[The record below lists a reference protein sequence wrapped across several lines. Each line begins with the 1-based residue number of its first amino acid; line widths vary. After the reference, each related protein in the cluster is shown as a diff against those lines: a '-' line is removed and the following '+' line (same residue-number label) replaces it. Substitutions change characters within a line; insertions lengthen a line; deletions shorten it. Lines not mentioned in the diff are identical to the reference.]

1 MAVTKTHPIK
11 STLKAAIDYICNPEK
26 TDGKLLVSS
35 YGCTAETA
43 DIEFEWTRR
52 HAIDKG
58 THLGR
63 HLIQAFEPGEVTPE
77 EAHEIGMQLAKEI
90 LGGKYEFVLTT
101 HTDKNHIHNHLIF
114 NAVSFTDHK
123 HYHSNKRSYH
133 YIRRTSDRLCKEHGL
148 SVIIP
153 GKDKGKSYIEHQA
166 SQAGTSYKTKLK
178 AAIDRLIPAS
188 ADFEDLLLRLQRE
201 GYEIKRGK
209 YVSCRYVGVPAKSND
224 FVGEGGATERVSF
237 SPSGGNERYG
247 VCDDAQERFTRM
259 KTLGADYTEE
269 AIAARI
275 AGRSRPSRQPKQRDG
290 KISLL
295 IDIQNNIKAQE
306 NAGFA
311 HWAKL
316 NNLKQAA
323 KTMNFLTE
331 HGIGSYEELE
341 SRLAGLIEKR
351 DTAHV
356 SIKDTEARIAELAL
370 IQKHAATYRKLRP
383 VYDQYRQSRD
393 KEKFL
398 RGHESGIIL
407 FEAAARE
414 LKKLGAVPVPSAERM
429 EKELAALTEQKE
441 RLLAEYKAAR
451 SGTKEYETIKQNV
464 DALLSVPKEQEQQ
477 RRHELE

>member
-11 STLKAAIDYICNPEK
+11 STLKAAIDYICNPVK

-52 HAIDKG
+52 NSIDKG
-58 THLGR
+58 TNLGR

-101 HTDKNHIHNHLIF
+101 HIDKDHVHNHLIF
-114 NAVSFTDHK
+114 NAVSFTDHR

-133 YIRRTSDRLCKEHGL
+133 YIRRTSDRICKEHGL

-153 GKDKGKSYIEHQA
+153 GQDKGKSYIEHQA
-166 SQAGTSYKTKLK
+166 AQAGTSYKAKLK
-178 AAIDRLIPAS
+178 AAIDRLIPAA

-209 YVSCRYVGVPAKSND
+209 YVSCR
-224 FVGEGGATERVSF
+224 AT
-237 SPSGGNERYG
+237 
-247 VCDDAQERFTRM
+247 DQERFTRM
-259 KTLGADYTEE
+259 KTLGVDYTEE
-269 AIAARI
+269 AITARI
-275 AGRSRPSRQPKQRDG
+275 AGHSRPSRQPKQRDG

-295 IDIQNNIKAQE
+295 IDIQNNIKAQQS
-306 NAGFA
+306 AGFA

-331 HGIGSYEELE
+331 HGITSYGELE
-341 SRLAGLIEKR
+341 SRLAAVTEKR
-351 DTAHV
+351 DASHA
-356 SIKDTEARIAELAL
+356 SIKDTERRMADLSLVTKYAG
-370 IQKHAATYRKLRP
+370 TYRQLRP
-383 VYDQYRQSRD
+383 LYDRYRQSKD

-398 RGHESGIIL
+398 RGHESEIIL

-414 LKKLGAVPVPSAERM
+414 LKRMEAVPLPSTESM
-429 EKELAALTEQKE
+429 KKELAELTAKKDT
-441 RLLAEYKAAR
+441 LLAEYRTAR
-451 SGTKEYETIKQNV
+451 SEAQEYETIRQNV
-464 DALLSVPKEQEQQ
+464 DALTHPLPTLRSNEQE
-477 RRHELE
+477 LF

>member
-43 DIEFEWTRR
+43 DIEFAWTRR

-63 HLIQAFEPGEVTPE
+63 HLIQAFEPGEVSPE

-101 HTDKNHIHNHLIF
+101 HIDKGHIHNHLIF

-166 SQAGTSYKTKLK
+166 AQAGISYKAKLK
-178 AAIDRLIPAS
+178 VTIDRLIPAS

-209 YVSCRYVGVPAKSND
+209 YVSCRA
-224 FVGEGGATERVSF
+224 
-237 SPSGGNERYG
+237 SG
-247 VCDDAQERFTRM
+247 QERFTRM
-259 KTLGADYTEE
+259 KTLGVDYTEE
-269 AIAARI
+269 AITARI
-275 AGRSRPSRQPKQRDG
+275 AGRSRPSKQPKQRDG
-290 KISLL
+290 RISLL

-331 HGIGSYEELE
+331 HGIDSYGELE
-341 SRLAGLIEKR
+341 DRLAAMTEKR
-351 DTAHV
+351 DTSLA
-356 SIKDTEARIAELAL
+356 SIKETEARIAELSLVMEGLEA
-370 IQKHAATYRKLRP
+370 
-383 VYDQYRQSRD
+383 
-393 KEKFL
+393 FL
-398 RGHESGIIL
+398 EH
-407 FEAAARE
+407 
-414 LKKLGAVPVPSAERM
+414 LKKEGKS
-429 EKELAALTEQKE
+429 
-441 RLLAEYKAAR
+441 
-451 SGTKEYETIKQNV
+451 
-464 DALLSVPKEQEQQ
+464 
-477 RRHELE
+477 

>member
-43 DIEFEWTRR
+43 DIEFAWTRR
-52 HAIDKG
+52 HSIDKG
-58 THLGR
+58 TNLGR

-101 HTDKNHIHNHLIF
+101 HIDKDHVHNHLIF

-133 YIRRTSDRLCKEHGL
+133 YIRRTSDRICKEHGL
-148 SVIIP
+148 SVIVP
-153 GKDKGKSYIEHQA
+153 GQDKGKSYIEHQA
-166 SQAGTSYKTKLK
+166 AQAGTSYKAKLK
-178 AAIDRLIPAS
+178 KAVDRLIPAS

-209 YVSCRYVGVPAKSND
+209 YVSVRAPG
-224 FVGEGGATERVSF
+224 
-237 SPSGGNERYG
+237 
-247 VCDDAQERFTRM
+247 QERFTRL
-259 KTLGADYTEE
+259 KTLGADYAEE
-269 AIAARI
+269 AITARI
-275 AGRSRPSRQPKQRDG
+275 AGRPRPSRQPKQRDG

-295 IDIQNNIKAQE
+295 IDIQNNIKAQQS
-306 NAGFA
+306 AGFA

-323 KTMNFLTE
+323 KTMNYLTE
-331 HGIGSYEELE
+331 HGIDSYGELE
-341 SRLAGLIEKR
+341 RKLAEVAERR
-351 DTAHV
+351 DTAHAA
-356 SIKDTEARIAELAL
+356 IKEMESRITELSL
-370 IQKHAATYRKLRP
+370 VMKHAATYRQLRP
-383 VYDQYRQSRD
+383 VYDRYRQSRD

-398 RGHESGIIL
+398 RGHESEIIL

-414 LKKLGAVPVPSAERM
+414 LKRMGAVPLPSTEGM
-429 EKELAALTEQKE
+429 EAELAALTGKKE
-441 RLLAEYKAAR
+441 ALLADYRAAR
-451 SGTKEYETIKQNV
+451 SEAKEIETIRQNV
-464 DALLSVPKEQEQQ
+464 DTLRSVPKEQEQQ
-477 RRHELE
+477 KRHELE

>member
-26 TDGKLLVSS
+26 TDGKLLVSA
-35 YGCTAETA
+35 YGCAAETA
-43 DIEFEWTRR
+43 DIEFSWTRR

-58 THLGR
+58 TNLGR
-63 HLIQAFEPGEVTPE
+63 HLIQAFQPGEVTPE
-77 EAHEIGMQLAKEI
+77 QAHEIGMELAKEI
-90 LGGKYEFVLTT
+90 LDGKYEFVLTT
-101 HTDKNHIHNHLIF
+101 HIDKDHVHNHLIF

-133 YIRRTSDRLCKEHGL
+133 EIRRASDRICKEHGL

-153 GKDKGKSYIEHQA
+153 GQAKGKSYIEHQA
-166 SQAGTSYKTKLK
+166 AQAGTSYKAKLK

-209 YVSCRYVGVPAKSND
+209 YVSCRASD
-224 FVGEGGATERVSF
+224 
-237 SPSGGNERYG
+237 
-247 VCDDAQERFTRM
+247 QERFTRM
-259 KTLGADYTEE
+259 KTLGVDYTEE
-269 AIAARI
+269 AITARI

-290 KISLL
+290 RISLL
-295 IDIQNNIKAQE
+295 IDIQNNIKAQQS
-306 NAGFA
+306 AGFT

-323 KTMNFLTE
+323 KTMNFLIE
-331 HGIGSYEELE
+331 HGISSYGELE
-341 SRLAGLIEKR
+341 SKLAVISTRR
-351 DTAHV
+351 DTVHAE
-356 SIKDTEARIAELAL
+356 IKRVESRSTELAL
-370 IQKHAATYRKLRP
+370 VMKHAGTYRQLKPLYVR
-383 VYDQYRQSRD
+383 YRKSND

-398 RGHESGIIL
+398 RGHESEIIL

-414 LKKLGAVPVPSAERM
+414 LKRLGAVPLPTTESMKTELTN
-429 EKELAALTEQKE
+429 LAAEKE

-451 SGTKEYETIKQNV
+451 TEAQEYETVKQNV
-464 DALLSVPKEQEQQ
+464 DALLTVPKEQEQQ

>member
-11 STLKAAIDYICNPEK
+11 STLKAAIDYICNPAK

-35 YGCTAETA
+35 FGCAAETA

-133 YIRRTSDRLCKEHGL
+133 YIRRTSDRICKEHGL

-153 GKDKGKSYIEHQA
+153 GQDKGKSYIEHQA
-166 SQAGTSYKTKLK
+166 AQTGTSYKAKLK

-209 YVSCRYVGVPAKSND
+209 YVSCRASN
-224 FVGEGGATERVSF
+224 
-237 SPSGGNERYG
+237 
-247 VCDDAQERFTRM
+247 QERFTRM

-269 AIAARI
+269 AVASRI
-275 AGRSRPSRQPKQRDG
+275 AGGLRPSRQPKQRDDR
-290 KISLL
+290 IRLL
-295 IDIQNNIKAQE
+295 YDLQSKQ
-306 NAGFA
+306 GGLQ

-316 NNLKQAA
+316 QNLKLAA
-323 KTMNFLTE
+323 KTFAWLEE
-331 HGIGSYEELE
+331 HGIDNYADLE
-341 SRLAGLIEKR
+341 SKAAAVMEKR
-351 DTAHV
+351 DAAHT
-356 SIKDTEARIAELAL
+356 SIKEIEARTAELS
-370 IQKHAATYRKLRP
+370 IVMKHAATYRQLKP
-383 VYDQYRQSRD
+383 VYDRYRQSRD

-398 RGHESGIIL
+398 RGHESEIIL

-414 LKKLGAVPVPSAERM
+414 LKRMGAVPVPSAERM
-429 EKELAALTEQKE
+429 EKELSALTERKDS
-441 RLLAEYKAAR
+441 LLAEYRTAR
-451 SGTKEYETIKQNV
+451 SEVQEYETIKQNV

>member
-1 MAVTKTHPIK
+1 MAITKTHPIK

-52 HAIDKG
+52 HSIDKG

-63 HLIQAFEPGEVTPE
+63 HLIQAFEPGEVTPQ

-101 HTDKNHIHNHLIF
+101 HIDKDHVHNHLIF

-133 YIRRTSDRLCKEHGL
+133 YIRRTSDRICKEHGL

-153 GKDKGKSYIEHQA
+153 GQDKGKSYIEHQA
-166 SQAGTSYKTKLK
+166 VQAGNSYKAKLK

-209 YVSCRYVGVPAKSND
+209 YISCRASD
-224 FVGEGGATERVSF
+224 
-237 SPSGGNERYG
+237 
-247 VCDDAQERFTRM
+247 QERFTRM
-259 KTLGADYTEE
+259 KTLGVDYTEE

-275 AGRSRPSRQPKQRDG
+275 AGRSRPSKQPKQRDG

-295 IDIQNNIKAQE
+295 IDIQNNIKAQQ

-323 KTMNFLTE
+323 RTMNFLTE
-331 HGIGSYEELE
+331 HGIDSYGELE
-341 SRLAGLIEKR
+341 SRLATLTEQR
-351 DTAHV
+351 DTAHA
-356 SIKDTEARIAELAL
+356 SIKEIEARIAEVSLVM
-370 IQKHAATYRKLRP
+370 KHAETYRRLKPL
-383 VYDQYRQSRD
+383 YDRYRQSRD

-414 LKKLGAVPVPSAERM
+414 LKKMGAVPLPATESM
-429 EKELAALTEQKE
+429 KKELAELTARKDL
-441 RLLAEYKAAR
+441 LLAEYRTAR
-451 SGTKEYETIKQNV
+451 SEAQKYETIRQNV

-477 RRHELE
+477 KRHELE

>member
-11 STLKAAIDYICNPEK
+11 STLKAAIDYICNPVK

-52 HAIDKG
+52 HSIDKG
-58 THLGR
+58 ANLGR

-101 HTDKNHIHNHLIF
+101 HIDKDHVHNHLIF

-123 HYHSNKRSYH
+123 RYHSNKQSYH
-133 YIRRTSDRLCKEHGL
+133 YIRRTSDRICKEHGL

-153 GKDKGKSYIEHQA
+153 GQDKGKSYIEHQA
-166 SQAGTSYKTKLK
+166 TKEGTSYKAKLK
-178 AAIDRLIPAS
+178 TAIDRLTPAS

-209 YVSCRYVGVPAKSND
+209 YVSCR
-224 FVGEGGATERVSF
+224 AT
-237 SPSGGNERYG
+237 
-247 VCDDAQERFTRM
+247 DQERFTRM
-259 KTLGADYTEE
+259 KTLGVDYTEE
-269 AIAARI
+269 AITTRI
-275 AGRSRPSRQPKQRDG
+275 ARRSRPSRQPKQRDG

-295 IDIQNNIKAQE
+295 IDIQNNIKAQQS
-306 NAGFA
+306 AGFA

-331 HGIGSYEELE
+331 QGITSYGELE
-341 SRLAGLIEKR
+341 SKLAAVTERR
-351 DTAHV
+351 DTAHA
-356 SIKDTEARIAELAL
+356 SIKDTERRMADLSLVMKYAG
-370 IQKHAATYRKLRP
+370 TYRQLRP
-383 VYDQYRQSRD
+383 LYDRYHQSRD

-398 RGHESGIIL
+398 RGHESEIIL

-414 LKKLGAVPVPSAERM
+414 LKKQGAVPLPSTESM
-429 EKELAALTEQKE
+429 KKELAELTAKKDT
-441 RLLAEYKAAR
+441 LLAEYRTAR
-451 SGTKEYETIKQNV
+451 SEAQEYETIRQNV
-464 DALLSVPKEQEQQ
+464 DFLLSGSKEQVVSLK
-477 RRHELE
+477 HELE